1 MAKIEIYTKHYCPH
15 CIAAKHTLK
24 HLGLMYREIEVSD
37 NPTRLNE
44 MKNRSQQLTVP
55 QLFVGDHHVGGN
67 DDLVASI
74 RNGDFEQILKHQG
87 ISISSNNEKNDKEQH
102 HDNSQ

>member
-15 CIAAKHTLK
+15 CKAAKHTLK
-24 HLGLMYREIEVSD
+24 RLGLTYREIEVSD

-44 MKNRSQQLTVP
+44 MKNRSQRRTVP
-55 QLFVGDHHVGGN
+55 QIFVGDHHVGRN

-74 RNGDFEQILKHQG
+74 RSGNFEQILERQG
-87 ISISSNNEKNDKEQH
+87 ITHNAK
-102 HDNSQ
+102 

>member
-15 CIAAKHTLK
+15 CKAAKHTLK
-24 HLGLMYREIEVSD
+24 RLGLTYREIEVSD

-44 MKNRSQQLTVP
+44 MKNRSQRQTVP
-55 QLFVGDHHVGGN
+55 QIFVGNHHVGGN

-74 RNGDFEQILKHQG
+74 RNGDFEQILECQG
-87 ISISSNNEKNDKEQH
+87 ITHTAK
-102 HDNSQ
+102 